1 MRRRTCLTV
10 AALLIAAAPT
20 GAQQRPL
27 ADRVAAVRNGMVEFR
42 FPSRSGV
49 CGDGHSFVRVGEH
62 MTVGS
67 VSDNMFDRPCIPGP
81 VRVVVN
87 LANGTVTR
95 VKGYVGPEPTVNT
108 GITDLGTTT
117 SAEGSSYLLDIAA
130 IADGGK
136 ASREAIFPAL
146 LGEGVVAW
154 PRLLQIARRESS
166 DHGRKHSEATFWLGR
181 YAAAKLNGSDVPF
194 DSDEGEQSDE
204 EDVKSHAVFALSQLR
219 GHEGVEPLIKV
230 ARTNKDPYVRSKALF
245 WLGES
250 RDPRAIDV
258 FEEIL
263 KAGGGR

>member
-1 MRRRTCLTV
+1 MRPRAYLTV
-10 AALLIAAAPT
+10 AALVLAGAPVP
-20 GAQQRPL
+20 AQQRSL
-27 ADRVAAVRNGMVEFR
+27 ADRVAAVRNGVVQFR
-42 FPSRSGV
+42 FPSRSGI
-49 CGDGHSFVRVGEH
+49 CGDGHSYIRVGEH
-62 MTVGS
+62 TTVGNMS
-67 VSDNMFDRPCIPGP
+67 EGMFDRPCIPGP
-81 VRVVVN
+81 VRIVVH
-87 LANGTVTR
+87 LANGTATR
-95 VKGYVGPEPTVNT
+95 VKGYVGPEPTQNA
-108 GITDLGTTT
+108 GIVDLGTTT
-117 SAEGSSYLLDIAA
+117 AAEGSSYLLDIAA

-136 ASREAIFPAL
+136 ASRESIFPAL

-154 PRLLQIARRESS
+154 PRLLQIARRESR
-166 DHGRKHSEATFWLGR
+166 DNERKHSEATFWLGR

-204 EDVKSHAVFALSQLR
+204 EDVKGHAVFALSQLR

-263 KAGGGR
+263 KGSR